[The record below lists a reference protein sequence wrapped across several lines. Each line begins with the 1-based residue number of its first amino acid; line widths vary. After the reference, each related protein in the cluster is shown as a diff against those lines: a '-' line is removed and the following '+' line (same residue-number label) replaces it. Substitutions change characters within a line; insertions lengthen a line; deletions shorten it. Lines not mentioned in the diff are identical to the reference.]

1 MALNI
6 SGYVDPGAYVGF
18 VAVPGSVSVTSQRTL
33 GIVAIGPRTRRA
45 EGELVVRGKIY
56 DETLAAWTGS
66 SPYRCVLANVS
77 NRDRNSAI
85 LYKNDVSMGLAEWS
99 FAPAKMTGNAVA
111 GAAMDTTLKHKFTLS
126 MDGKDVTTLTL
137 TTKAPATTLVTIASE
152 LNTKLVAVSAYGSA
166 YAGVFTTIQ
175 TGAAPND
182 TLVITSPITTS
193 ASDIKVFLSY
203 EDAAGT
209 YDDMASTVSNAAWAP
224 TYATGVQA
232 DTYVEVIDASYSST
246 ATWSIDYVAVDQQ
259 TDPLEFATTDT
270 PLDDIITVGYFPGA
284 SSYTEDTDYEENAN
298 LIDWHI
304 AGTTAQ
310 ATVTSTLA
318 APYAPVLNTSDHLYI
333 SVNNLAVLNVTLLG
347 TDTTAALVAE
357 RINLAFNASSVYGPE
372 YAYVA
377 SVSGGTKVAFTA
389 PLQFENFPTSKGYN
403 SSITFSSGTY
413 NAFSLLFGATTL
425 PYDVRGAGQR
435 PTFGSSYYITYD
447 YDRDADDYNVP
458 QLVYSTD
465 QMYAYTTRLTP
476 TNYTVNKLATA
487 GEIAF
492 LNGSSSLYLVQ
503 IDDSVSPGSPT
514 SSEIHEAIDGA
525 ETKTGITDI
534 VVIDTT
540 EDSAVYLMQHV
551 SSMSSPLNKKYR
563 RGWYGMARDTDVGD
577 PDTPDTFVYRATR
590 TLQPG
595 NDSTGRGRQIL
606 VAPANSDRVLTL
618 SDGTEVTLECHSA
631 YLATAVA
638 ALFTSL
644 PSPSDCL
651 VRKMITGFVT
661 DSTFETY
668 LDAERRTLADNG
680 VTVVTLDAGRLL
692 LLDPLTTEAGG
703 AGVVQF
709 EEPQSSAARD
719 AVTNTVTTLLDLNV
733 VGIVPDD
740 LADFITD
747 VKTWI
752 MLAILANIEN
762 GTIAPYRDSSGNIR
776 DIDPKTDIKVEQS
789 IVDPRTYN
797 FKYWFNLKYP
807 AKRFFGEYSVDNPF
821 FSS

>member
-6 SGYVDPGAYVGF
+6 SGYVDPGTYLTEVII
-18 VAVPGSVSVTSQRTL
+18 PGSVAVTSDRTL
-33 GIVAIGPRTRRA
+33 GIVAIGPRTRRE

-56 DETLAAWTGS
+56 DEDLTAWTGS

-99 FAPAKMTGNAVA
+99 FAPAKLTGNAVA
-111 GAAMDTTLKHKFTLS
+111 GAALNTTIDHMFTLS
-126 MDGKDVTTLTL
+126 MDGRDVVTLEL
-137 TTKAPATTLVTIASE
+137 TTQGAGTPLTTIATE
-152 LNTKLVAVSAYGSA
+152 LNAKLALVATYGTAYNA
-166 YAGVFTTIQ
+166 VFTTI
-175 TGAAPND
+175 TDVAPND

-193 ASDIKVFLSY
+193 ASDIKVFLSF
-203 EDAAGT
+203 EDAGV
-209 YDDMASTVSNAAWAP
+209 DEDLASVVSAAAWAP
-224 TYATGVQA
+224 TAGAAVQA
-232 DTYVEVIDASYSST
+232 DTYVEVIDASYSAT
-246 ATWSIDYVAVDQQ
+246 ADWTIDYVAVDQQ

-284 SSYTEDTDYEENAN
+284 SSYTENSDYEENGN
-298 LIDWHI
+298 LIDWYI

-318 APYAPVLNTSDHLYI
+318 QPYAPVLNTSDHLYI
-333 SVNNLAVLNVTLLG
+333 SVNGLAVLDVTLDAA
-347 TDTTAALVAE
+347 DTTAVKVAE
-357 RINLAFNASSVYGPE
+357 RVNLAFNASSVYGPE

-377 SVSGGTKVAFTA
+377 SVSGTSVKFTA
-389 PLQFENFPTSKGYN
+389 PHQLENFPNAVGYN
-403 SSITFSSGTY
+403 SSITFSSGVY
-413 NAFSLLFGATTL
+413 NAFSLFFGTTSL
-425 PYDVRGAGQR
+425 PYDLRGAGQR
-435 PTFGSSYYITYD
+435 PEFGSSYYVTYD
-447 YDRDADDYNVP
+447 YDRDDDDYDVP

-465 QMYAYTTRLTP
+465 QMYEYTTRLTP
-476 TNYTVNKLATA
+476 TNYTVNHLTIA

-492 LNGSSSLYLVQ
+492 LNGASSVYLIQV
-503 IDDSVSPGSPT
+503 DDTVSPGSPT
-514 SSEIHEAIDGA
+514 SSEIHAAIDGA
-525 ETKTGITDI
+525 ATKKGITDL
-534 VVIDTT
+534 VVIDTS

-551 SSMSSPLNKKYR
+551 SSMSSALNKKYR

-606 VAPANSDRVLTL
+606 VAPGTANRMLTL
-618 SDGTEVTLECHSA
+618 SDGTEVEYECHGA
-631 YLATAVA
+631 YLATAIA

-644 PSPSDCL
+644 PSPSDTL

-668 LDAERRTLADNG
+668 LDAERHTLADQG
-680 VTVVTLDAGRLL
+680 CTVVTLDAGRLL

-709 EEPQSSAARD
+709 EEPQSSAAKD

-733 VGIVPDD
+733 VGVVPDD

-821 FSS
+821 FTA